1 MEKNN
6 KQTEVKFK
14 DKQNNLFKIEI
25 EITHRNGYPEFS
37 MSGEG
42 NGSIG
47 QCGDEITP
55 ANEPQKKLINIWKTY
70 HLNGLHAGTE
80 KQENKLK
87 EITDSDYKKSCDYL
101 NSFDKNG
108 KPIISYEL
116 ININN
121 KREITQERIIQIKTK
136 IETIT
141 KQELEDRK
149 NLTDKG
155 LWIKIPELKI
165 KEFVNTR
172 TQLNTFYKI
181 LLLKETTGLKKTKTL
196 LEELKLKTLLYDTG
210 ADGKI
215 YKYGETWHKI
225 ELPKD
230 LWEQVEKIKKDI
242 EIIEEKN
249 KKTGGRWEDLNDYKK
264 VALGKHLELT
274 PAEAEEDITTEDD
287 EIFNYCGTDY
297 YVLTEEEAQIRC
309 EEYLGDELWQM
320 AVSSGNTELG
330 KKEWIEDVIENDG
343 FGQTLNGY
351 DGTEYYDDE
360 NEVYIMRC

>member
-47 QCGDEITP
+47 QCGDGITP
-55 ANEPQKKLINIWKTY
+55 ANEPQKRLINIWNTY

-101 NSFDKNG
+101 NSFDH
-108 KPIISYEL
+108 
-116 ININN
+116 NN
-121 KREITQERIIQIKTK
+121 KTLVSVEVNDINEKRTFCKTHISESLDKIKMLEDYRNQYYKKFQVGGMWIIIK
-136 IETIT
+136 
-141 KQELEDRK
+141 ELE
-149 NLTDKG
+149 
-155 LWIKIPELKI
+155 IKS
-165 KEFVNTR
+165 FVNTSL
-172 TQLNTFYKI
+172 QCKNFFDVLIKKEQVLINKNT
-181 LLLKETTGLKKTKTL
+181 KK
-196 LEELKLKTLLYDTG
+196 LEELKLRTLLYDTG

-230 LWEQVEKIKKDI
+230 LWEQVEEIKKDI
-242 EIIEEKN
+242 EMIEEKN
-249 KKTGGRWEDLNDYKK
+249 KKTGGKWEDLNDYKK

-287 EIFNYCGTDY
+287 EIFNYCGIDY
-297 YVLTEEEAQIRC
+297 YVLTEEEAYNKC

-343 FGQTLNGY
+343 FGRTLNGY

-360 NEVYIMRC
+360 NKVYIMRC